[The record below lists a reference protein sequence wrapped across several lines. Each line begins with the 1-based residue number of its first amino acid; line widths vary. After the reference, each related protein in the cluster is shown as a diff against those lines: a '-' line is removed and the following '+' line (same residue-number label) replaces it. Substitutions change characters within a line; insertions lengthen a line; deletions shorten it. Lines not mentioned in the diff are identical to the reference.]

1 MNNFI
6 QNKLTGTKLSQRL
19 IKIVTIT
26 SVLRLRSII
35 KEPLNSTI
43 IVKRYNS

>member
-6 QNKLTGTKLSQRL
+6 QNKLTDTKLSQRL

-35 KEPLNSTI
+35 KERLNSTI
-43 IVKRYNS
+43 IVKRYTS